1 MQSEDNG
8 SYLTKRVWRNSA
20 LRLVEIVVSKAAT
33 ALVLYLMARA
43 YGPAVFGTI
52 ALTFTLVYLGSVVT
66 QFGSDSYGLRQIAS
80 GASRAEDLL
89 PSMLG
94 LQLSLCVP
102 TIAAIWLFAA
112 ASTGTPAEW
121 AFAALCGMTL
131 LPNGLS
137 RLVSTRFH
145 ADENFLPVSVLIVLA
160 ALVHLL
166 SVTSALKCS
175 ATLPVIGVVML
186 SVAVARSLAAVA
198 LYGTRFGTL
207 RLRFDPL
214 EWLRTARRALPYF
227 LIVVL
232 AAIHMKV
239 DILMLRSMID
249 STAVGVYG
257 VAAMIASLA
266 CVLIQALMRGLFP
279 AVARASGANAE
290 LSAQRA
296 LNTLRFPAALGFGV
310 AIGVFVL
317 ARPVIAAFFGDDYA
331 GSADCLRILVWFL
344 PSIFVSS
351 TAIRIMAATGRAHWV
366 HRILLVNCALNIAA
380 NLVLIPRAGILGA
393 SAATVFSS
401 WASASQC
408 IFLLVR
414 RRVRGR
420 PDSAPESRSEGEAL
434 DDTAF

>member
-1 MQSEDNG
+1 MPPHNPRGNFESQTVWGLHNRILRANG
-8 SYLTKRVWRNSA
+8 GSWRHPPTCVVVDRRRKRA
-20 LRLVEIVVSKAAT
+20 LRAVVTRLARHKPCGLKDPRLLLLMDTWQDIAKSY
-33 ALVLYLMARA
+33 ALVGA
-43 YGPAVFGTI
+43 YRHP
-52 ALTFTLVYLGSVVT
+52 
-66 QFGSDSYGLRQIAS
+66 
-80 GASRAEDLL
+80 
-89 PSMLG
+89 
-94 LQLSLCVP
+94 
-102 TIAAIWLFAA
+102 
-112 ASTGTPAEW
+112 
-121 AFAALCGMTL
+121 
-131 LPNGLS
+131 
-137 RLVSTRFH
+137 
-145 ADENFLPVSVLIVLA
+145 
-160 ALVHLL
+160 
-166 SVTSALKCS
+166 
-175 ATLPVIGVVML
+175 
-186 SVAVARSLAAVA
+186 VAVARSLAAVA